1 MFWKKSKRS
10 AFEAFSD
17 GVKAGYRSG
26 YDDGYKRALDDMRRE
41 IRESSTKLRY
51 EVLRNG
57 EVIGIGEENNA

>member
-26 YDDGYKRALDDMRRE
+26 YDDGYQRALDDMRRE
-41 IRESSTKLRY
+41 IRESSTQLRF

-57 EVIGIGEENNA
+57 EVVRIGEEEHA

>member
-1 MFWKKSKRS
+1 MIWKKSKRS

-26 YDDGYKRALDDMRRE
+26 YDDGYQRALDDMRRE

>member
-1 MFWKKSKRS
+1 MIWKKSKRS

-26 YDDGYKRALDDMRRE
+26 YDDGYQRALDDMRRE
-41 IRESSTKLRY
+41 IRESSTKLRF

-57 EVIGIGEENNA
+57 EVVRIGEEDHA